1 MRAGCTA
8 LLIVAGKA
16 ERASGRASP
25 LQMEVKNAQ
34 DKDEP
39 WGRQAV

>member
-1 MRAGCTA
+1 MHSD
-8 LLIVAGKA
+8 GKA
-16 ERASGRASP
+16 VPAASGRAACASGRASP
-25 LQMEVKNAQ
+25 VQTGDNYAE